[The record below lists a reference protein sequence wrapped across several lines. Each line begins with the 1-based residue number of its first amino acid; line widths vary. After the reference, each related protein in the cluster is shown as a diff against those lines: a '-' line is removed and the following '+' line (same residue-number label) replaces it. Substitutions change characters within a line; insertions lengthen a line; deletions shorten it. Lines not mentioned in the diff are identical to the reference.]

1 MVCANWI
8 YNKQDELFEIEFIDK
23 ANVTAI
29 SINPKEY
36 CETFRNRKINKK
48 HKGLGKTQKELIL
61 KYMQV
66 KFCLLETSIT
76 NRMTYPK
83 MKTK

>member
-8 YNKQDELFEIEFIDK
+8 YNNQVELFEIEFIDNV
-23 ANVTAI
+23 NVTAI

-48 HKGLGKTQKELIL
+48 HKGLGKTQK
-61 KYMQV
+61 
-66 KFCLLETSIT
+66 
-76 NRMTYPK
+76 
-83 MKTK
+83 